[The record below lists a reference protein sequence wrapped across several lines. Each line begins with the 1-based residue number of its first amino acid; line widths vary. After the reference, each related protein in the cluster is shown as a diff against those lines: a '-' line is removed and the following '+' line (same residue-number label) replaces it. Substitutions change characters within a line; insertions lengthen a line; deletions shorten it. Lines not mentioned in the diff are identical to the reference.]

1 MWRCERNDKTKPGK
15 SQKTPSKVG
24 LKERSETERNEL
36 EKGYNGKLVKGGG
49 GGGGT
54 GGLNANKME

>member
-15 SQKTPSKVG
+15 SQKTPSEVG

-49 GGGGT
+49 GGRGT
-54 GGLNANKME
+54 GD